1 MKYEAMKG
9 KTFQTGNLKFK
20 VVSYEMITE
29 HSATLYVKILDAG
42 FFSTVDQ
49 TRSKRESC
57 PVKFGRVNNEGFNRN
72 WNSIW
77 DIGRT

>member
-42 FFSTVDQ
+42 FFSTVTINFGSDEIKEGILSGQ
-49 TRSKRESC
+49 IWES
-57 PVKFGRVNNEGFNRN
+57 E
-72 WNSIW
+72 
-77 DIGRT
+77 